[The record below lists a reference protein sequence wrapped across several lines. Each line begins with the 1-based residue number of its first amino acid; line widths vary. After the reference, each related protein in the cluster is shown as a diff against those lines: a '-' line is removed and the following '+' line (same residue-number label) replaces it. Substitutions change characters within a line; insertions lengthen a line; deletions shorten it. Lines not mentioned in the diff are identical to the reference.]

1 MNKFITAAMNKERRH
16 TLNINQWKNTE
27 DVIDWLKSINEK

>member
-16 TLNINQWKNTE
+16 MLNINQWENTE
-27 DVIDWLKSINEK
+27 DVIDWFKSINEK